1 MSKTLAIKDHKGL
14 CWNCLET
21 KDNVRIIKIPE
32 LGYGGGFD
40 GAGTEIHLC
49 EECYQKSNPKIWGLK
64 VLTDTDDKGNW
75 MGEEYEYEKEMFAYF
90 NQLPLVGQQFV
101 LNEYQNGWCADHVL
115 EPQDWIDYEEK
126 TISHEKCK
134 ELGLYSHQEI
144 DAYRERFPVCEHP
157 VNKHYSD
164 GSCGSWCP
172 YGANGRKDQTI
183 DLNISDECYM
193 CEHFKVR
200 EKPRKDI
207 KAEEWDDYK
216 TFILYGNKM
225 DKLKAKFGD

>member
-32 LGYGGGFD
+32 LGYGSGFD

-75 MGEEYEYEKEMFAYF
+75 MAEEYEYENEMFAYF

-101 LNEYQNGWCADHVL
+101 LNEYQNGWCADRTL
-115 EPQDWIDYEEK
+115 DPQDWIDYEEK

-144 DAYRERFPVCEHP
+144 EAYRERFPVCEHP

-164 GSCGSWCP
+164 GSCGCWCP
-172 YGANGRKDQTI
+172 YGASGRKDQTI
-183 DLNISDECYM
+183 DLNISDESYM
-193 CEHFKVR
+193 CEYFKVR

-216 TFILYGNKM
+216 TFVLYEKKM
-225 DKLKAKFGD
+225 DKLKVKFGD

>member
-32 LGYGGGFD
+32 LGYGSGFD

-144 DAYRERFPVCEHP
+144 EAYRERFPVCEHP

-164 GSCGSWCP
+164 GSCGCWCP
-172 YGANGRKDQTI
+172 YGASGRKDQTI

-193 CEHFKVR
+193 CEYFKVR

-216 TFILYGNKM
+216 TFVLYKNKM